1 MAIFVLVHGGWAG
14 GWHWREVAS
23 LLRAAGHEVFTPT
36 LTGLGERVH
45 LATPDIGLDTHIQD
59 ILMVL
64 EYEDLHAVILVG
76 YSYSGMVITGVAE
89 RAPERLAQLVYLDAY
104 VPRDGESL
112 LDMLGPNAAAF
123 IEQAA
128 LAYGDGWQIPHDP
141 PDAPR
146 RTPHPLKTGQQPVS
160 LTNPAAAALPRT
172 FIYCTQDKD
181 AMGPVGLPITQAAE
195 RARSDGR
202 WRYRELQT
210 GHSPWETA
218 PRELA
223 SLLLE
228 VV

>member
-1 MAIFVLVHGGWAG
+1 MATFVLVHGGWAD
-14 GWHWREVAS
+14 GWQWREVAS
-23 LLRAAGHEVFTPT
+23 LLCAAGHEVFTPT

-45 LATPDIGLDTHIQD
+45 LASPEVGLDTHIQD

-64 EYEDLHAVILVG
+64 AYEELRDVILVG

-89 RAPERLAQLVYLDAY
+89 HAPERLAHLVYLDAY
-104 VPRDGESL
+104 VPHDGESL
-112 LDMLGPNAAAF
+112 LAMLGPDAAAF

-128 LAYGDGWQIPHDP
+128 QAHGDGWRIPHDP

-181 AMGPVGLPITQAAE
+181 AMGPVGLPITQAADARPIRWPVALSRVADGAQPVGD
-195 RARSDGR
+195 RAAGVG
-202 WRYRELQT
+202 ELF
-210 GHSPWETA
+210 A
-218 PRELA
+218 
-223 SLLLE
+223 
-228 VV
+228 

>member
-1 MAIFVLVHGGWAG
+1 LN
-14 GWHWREVAS
+14 R
-23 LLRAAGHEVFTPT
+23 
-36 LTGLGERVH
+36 
-45 LATPDIGLDTHIQD
+45 
-59 ILMVL
+59 
-64 EYEDLHAVILVG
+64 
-76 YSYSGMVITGVAE
+76 
-89 RAPERLAQLVYLDAY
+89 
-104 VPRDGESL
+104 
-112 LDMLGPNAAAF
+112 
-123 IEQAA
+123 
-128 LAYGDGWQIPHDP
+128 
-141 PDAPR
+141 R
-146 RTPHPLKTGQQPVS
+146 RTPHHLKTGQQPVS

-228 VV
+228 VA